1 MAAPRGRTSELFR
14 HPQCTIR
21 KMYIFLN
28 EKYLGIVAIALLVT
42 GLVFLIRKWP
52 KDIHHT
58 FSQHA
63 AANRTSTIYYATLF
77 AVILPILA
85 IFFFSWFVPVHN
97 VPSVFSILVALSL
110 VCQLACTLV
119 PEVGKY
125 VKTHQALAGISGLLL
140 LPALLMC
147 IFASN
152 IGMIDRAII
161 VICCATMTLVLLLVV
176 SKRTRYAL
184 ILQAMYFTAFFAPIL
199 VISYI

>member
-1 MAAPRGRTSELFR
+1 MHL
-14 HPQCTIR
+14 
-21 KMYIFLN
+21 FLN
-28 EKYLGIVAIALLVT
+28 EKYLGIAAVAILAI

-63 AANRTSTIYYATLF
+63 ATNRVSTIYYATLF
-77 AVILPILA
+77 AVILPVLA
-85 IFFFSWFVPVHN
+85 IFFFSWFVPAHN
-97 VPSVFSILVALSL
+97 VPLVFSILVALSL
-110 VCQLACTLV
+110 VYQLACTLV
-119 PEVGKY
+119 PEVGKC
-125 VKTHQALAGISGLLL
+125 VKTHQVLAGISGLLL

-152 IGMIDRAII
+152 IGMIDRALI
-161 VICCATMTLVLLLVV
+161 VICCATMALVLLLVM

-184 ILQAMYFTAFFAPIL
+184 ILQATYFTAFFAPIL